1 MLTLT
6 PSTPQ
11 DLPHILAAEA
21 ADDAAPFILPW
32 PREQHLT
39 AMADP
44 DCAHWAIRQADTGAW
59 LGFVMLFGLNSPHR
73 AIELRRIVCAQKGA
87 GLGRAALLAVMA
99 QAFGPLNAH
108 RLWLDVKTS
117 NARAYHLYRAVGFI
131 EEGVLRD
138 CLREGD
144 GFASL
149 RVMSL
154 LERDPAAQPF
164 RLSC

>member
-6 PSTPQ
+6 SSTPQ

-21 ADDAAPFILPW
+21 DGDAAPFILPW
-32 PREQHLT
+32 RGEQHLA

-73 AIELRRIVCAQKGA
+73 AIELRRIVCVPAGA
-87 GLGRAALLAVMA
+87 GVGRAALRAVMV
-99 QAFGPLNAH
+99 QAFGALNAH
-108 RLWLDVKTS
+108 RLWLDVKTG
-117 NARAYHLYRAVGFI
+117 NARACHVYRSLGFV
-131 EEGVLRD
+131 EDGVLRD
-138 CLREGD
+138 CLREGE

-154 LERDPAAQPF
+154 LASDPAAQPF
-164 RLSC
+164 CRPC